1 MDPFHV
7 QLWNALPD
15 DFVSA
20 SSEGKKGKNK
30 GMALIHR
37 HEPHT
42 TAIAELSDTHR
53 AGAQPRQQP
62 KTAIMDFGLQP
73 YSYT

>member
-1 MDPFHV
+1 
-7 QLWNALPD
+7 
-15 DFVSA
+15 
-20 SSEGKKGKNK
+20 
-30 GMALIHR
+30 MALIHR